1 MNFSFDESGETGS
14 KTHSEE
20 NFNLFYFLVW
30 CSNTIYCNILLDFS
44 CSIPMFRVPLS
55 AKVNF

>member
-20 NFNLFYFLVW
+20 NLNLFYFLLR
-30 CSNTIYCNILLDFS
+30 CSNTLLWYFVGFFLLKNND
-44 CSIPMFRVPLS
+44 
-55 AKVNF
+55 